1 MFCHICC
8 RKITLPEPPSAVE
21 HSSSIVSEGPRV
33 LPPPGLSFAAV
44 ERTTGGVSMEPIYL
58 EKVHHDT
65 SQTAPSLQQLCHIT
79 DCTITSTAMSHH
91 RLHHHFNSYV
101 TSQTAPSLQQL
112 CHITDCTIT
121 STAMSHHRL
130 HHHFNS
136 YVTSQTLP
144 SLHITD
150 SSYAYRSLLIY
161 V

>member
-1 MFCHICC
+1 MHARTHAHTHTRTHAHTHTHTHTHTHRLLNDYIHNVFCHICC
-8 RKITLPEPPSAVE
+8 RKITLPEPPSAVII
-21 HSSSIVSEGPRV
+21 HPSLARHASIVSEGPRV

-101 TSQTAPSLQQL
+101 TS
-112 CHITDCTIT
+112 
-121 STAMSHHRL
+121 
-130 HHHFNS
+130 
-136 YVTSQTLP
+136 
-144 SLHITD
+144 
-150 SSYAYRSLLIY
+150 
-161 V
+161 